1 MRYKLENSAPVEIRK
16 VVFDGL
22 TITNPTDTF
31 IDAHGLGYPKEET
44 PAPTYDPDEE
54 KLSFEWSVVDGVIK
68 KVWTVTD
75 LSAAEKAAI
84 HNAGIDAQIQAVNE
98 GYEAYKTTPISYAFG
113 AQTMWLKPIWITEY
127 YGTLMQIGLM
137 SNGANFPTTITD
149 AAGTNFEMTF
159 AEFQTMF
166 LWLVGKA
173 QTEIKR
179 VNDTLAE
186 LEAQKE
192 VVNG

>member
-1 MRYKLENSAPVEIRK
+1 MRYKLENGQPVLITRIDL
-16 VVFDGL
+16 DGQ
-22 TITNPTDTF
+22 TITNPPDDM
-31 IDAHGLGYPKEET
+31 IDANGLGYPKTVT
-44 PAPTYDPDEE
+44 PAPIYDPSEE
-54 KLSFEWSVVDGVIK
+54 TLSSSWEIQSGVITQ
-68 KVWTVTD
+68 VWTVTE
-75 LSAAEKAAI
+75 LSAAEKAAK
-84 HNAGIDAQIQAVNE
+84 HNAAIDAQIASVNAA
-98 GYEAYKTTPISYAFG
+98 YEAYKTTPITYDFNG
-113 AQTMWLKPIWITEY
+113 QTMSLKPIWVTEY

-179 VNDTLAE
+179 VNDALVE
-186 LEAQKE
+186 LEAERE
-192 VVNG
+192 VPNA